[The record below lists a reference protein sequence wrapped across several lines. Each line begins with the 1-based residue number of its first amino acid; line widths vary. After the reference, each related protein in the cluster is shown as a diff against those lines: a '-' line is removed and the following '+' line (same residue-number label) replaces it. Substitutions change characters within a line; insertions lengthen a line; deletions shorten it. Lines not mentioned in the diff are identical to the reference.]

1 MLLCIS
7 NPCHI
12 LVVISCL
19 FLGAAISL
27 WQIWLKIVRIFVKN
41 YLDEKK
47 ASRRYNSGP
56 GHELQISDLEIDEHP
71 DNTVDLSLY
80 NGQENSATYSN
91 IRQKLELSSQTLQD
105 QVDGIDGGVHPV
117 IKYNHEV
124 LKEILKESLDG
135 VYRQVEELI
144 KQNNLT
150 QLKQIAEKNSQK
162 NKETENLI
170 QKNDKDIKEAMKIQH
185 REIRR
190 RLERL
195 EKKANTGYFN

>member
-1 MLLCIS
+1 M
-7 NPCHI
+7 
-12 LVVISCL
+12 
-19 FLGAAISL
+19 
-27 WQIWLKIVRIFVKN
+27 KN

-47 ASRRYNSGP
+47 ASRRYNAGP

-117 IKYNHEV
+117 IKYNHEA

-150 QLKQIAEKNSQK
+150 QLKQIAEKN
-162 NKETENLI
+162 KETEKRI

-195 EKKANTGYFN
+195 EKKTNAGYFN